1 MTFDMPFLILSVLC
15 SVLVSV
21 LLKLA
26 QRRGLAMP
34 AILFWNYVIA
44 VLLCAWWLD
53 PPLQRLREAGTPW
66 PSLLLLAVLLPTI
79 FLAMAASVKAA
90 GIVRTDVAQRLS
102 LVVSLLAAFAWFGE
116 SADATKLFGL
126 GLGVLA
132 IPAIVSRSRCESAG
146 EQRRAWELP
155 LAVLFGY
162 AAVDILL
169 KHIAAAGT
177 PFAAS
182 LFVAFSGALV
192 IMLGVLIVTRVRGT
206 LRLDRGALLFGLL
219 VGASNFANI
228 LFYIKAHRAL
238 PDNPAVVF
246 ATMNLGVVVL
256 GTLVGVF
263 AFREKLARLNVIGI
277 ALAIVAVTII
287 ATRLAAG

>member
-1 MTFDMPFLILSVLC
+1 MTFDMHFLILSVLC

-34 AILFWNYVIA
+34 TILFWNYVAA
-44 VLLCAWWLD
+44 VVLCAWLLN
-53 PPLQRLREAGTPW
+53 PPLARLHDAGTPW
-66 PSLLLLAVLLPTI
+66 PSLLLLALMLPSI

-102 LVVSLLAAFAWFGE
+102 LVVSLLAAFVWFGE

-126 GLGVLA
+126 GLGLLA
-132 IPAIVSRSRCESAG
+132 IPAIVSRSRGTSDSAA
-146 EQRRAWELP
+146 RNVWWLP
-155 LAVLFGY
+155 VIVLLGY
-162 AAVDILL
+162 AGVDILL

-182 LFVAFSGALV
+182 LFVAFSGALL
-192 IMLGVLIVTRVRGT
+192 IMLCVQIAGHLRGK
-206 LRLDRGALLFGLL
+206 LRLDRASLAFGLL

-228 LFYIKAHRAL
+228 LFYVKAHRAL
-238 PDNPAVVF
+238 PENPAVVF

-277 ALAIVAVTII
+277 ALAIAAVAII
-287 ATRLAAG
+287 AGSLT

>member
-1 MTFDMPFLILSVLC
+1 MTFDMHFLILSVLC

-34 AILFWNYVIA
+34 TILFWNYVAA
-44 VLLCAWWLD
+44 VGLCAWLLD
-53 PPLQRLREAGTPW
+53 PPLARLHDAGTPW
-66 PSLLLLAVLLPTI
+66 PSLLLLAVMLPTI

-102 LVVSLLAAFAWFGE
+102 LVVSLLAAFLWFGE

-126 GLGVLA
+126 ALGVLA
-132 IPAIVSRSRCESAG
+132 IPAIVSRSRGTVEGAT
-146 EQRRAWELP
+146 RDVWWLP
-155 LAVLFGY
+155 LIVLLGY
-162 AAVDILL
+162 AGVDILL

-182 LFVAFSGALV
+182 LFVAFSGALL
-192 IMLGVLIVTRVRGT
+192 IMLGVQMAGQLRGK
-206 LRLDRGALLFGLL
+206 LRLDRASLAFGLL

-228 LFYIKAHRAL
+228 LFYVKAHRAL
-238 PDNPAVVF
+238 PENPAVVF

-263 AFREKLARLNVIGI
+263 AFREKLARLNVMGI
-277 ALAIVAVTII
+277 ALAIAAVAII
-287 ATRLAAG
+287 ASSLA

>member
-1 MTFDMPFLILSVLC
+1 MTFDMHFLILSVLC

-34 AILFWNYVIA
+34 TILFWNYAAA
-44 VLLCAWWLD
+44 VVLCAWLLD
-53 PPLQRLREAGTPW
+53 PPLARLHDAGTPW
-66 PSLLLLAVLLPTI
+66 PSLLLLAVMLPTI

-102 LVVSLLAAFAWFGE
+102 LVVSLLAAFFWFGE
-116 SADATKLFGL
+116 SADAIKLIGL
-126 GLGVLA
+126 GLGLLA
-132 IPAIVSRSRCESAG
+132 IPAIVSRSRGSTDGAAG
-146 EQRRAWELP
+146 DVWWLP
-155 LAVLFGY
+155 LTVLLGY
-162 AAVDILL
+162 AGVDILL

-182 LFVAFSGALV
+182 LFVAFSGALL
-192 IMLGVLIVTRVRGT
+192 IMLCVQVAGQLRGK
-206 LRLDRGALLFGLL
+206 LRLDRASLAFGLW

-228 LFYIKAHRAL
+228 LFYVKAHRAL

-256 GTLVGVF
+256 GTLVGVL
-263 AFREKLARLNVIGI
+263 AFREKLARLNVVGIG
-277 ALAIVAVTII
+277 LAMLAVAII
-287 ATRLAAG
+287 AVRLA

>member
-1 MTFDMPFLILSVLC
+1 MTFDMHFLILSVLC

-26 QRRGLAMP
+26 QRRRLAMP
-34 AILFWNYVIA
+34 TILFWNYAVA
-44 VLLCAWWLD
+44 VLLCAWLLD
-53 PPLQRLREAGTPW
+53 PPLARLHDAGTPW
-66 PSLLLLAVLLPTI
+66 PSLLLLAVMLPSI

-102 LVVSLLAAFAWFGE
+102 LVVSLLAAFLWFGE
-116 SADATKLFGL
+116 SADTVKLLGL

-132 IPAIVSRSRCESAG
+132 IPAIVSRSRGASDG
-146 EQRRAWELP
+146 GTRDVWWLP
-155 LAVLFGY
+155 LIVLLGY
-162 AAVDILL
+162 AGVDILL

-177 PFAAS
+177 PFSAS
-182 LFVAFSGALV
+182 LFVAFGGALL
-192 IMLGVLIVTRVRGT
+192 IMLCVQVVGQVRGK
-206 LRLDRGALLFGLL
+206 LRLDGASLVFGVL

-228 LFYIKAHRAL
+228 LFYVKAHRAL

-256 GTLVGVF
+256 GTLVGVL
-263 AFREKLARLNVIGI
+263 AFREKLARLNIIGI
-277 ALAIVAVTII
+277 VLAVVAVATI
-287 ATRLAAG
+287 AASLAWH

>member
-1 MTFDMPFLILSVLC
+1 MTFDMSLLFFSVLC

-34 AILFWNYVIA
+34 TLLLWNYAVAVILC
-44 VLLCAWWLD
+44 LLVLD
-53 PPLQRLREAGTPW
+53 PPLARLREAATPW

-102 LVVSLLAAFAWFGE
+102 LVVSLLAAFFWFGE
-116 SADATKLFGL
+116 VFGPLKLAGL
-126 GLGVLA
+126 ALGVLA
-132 IPAIVSRSRCESAG
+132 IPAIVV
-146 EQRRAWELP
+146 RARDADRETTRTSWWLP
-155 LAVLFGY
+155 VTVLLGY
-162 AAVDILL
+162 ASVDILL

-182 LFVAFSGALV
+182 LWVAFVGALV
-192 IMLGVLIVTRVRGT
+192 IMLGVQVTGMLRGR
-206 LRLDRGALLFGLL
+206 LRLDRGSLLFGVL

-228 LFYIKAHRAL
+228 ALYVKAHRAL
-238 PDNPAVVF
+238 PDQPAVVF
-246 ATMNLGVVVL
+246 ASMNLGVVVL
-256 GTLVGVF
+256 GTLVGAIGF
-263 AFREKLARLNVIGI
+263 KEKLGRWNWIGI
-277 ALAIVAVTII
+277 ALAMVAVAMI
-287 ATRLAAG
+287 AASMGH

>member
-1 MTFDMPFLILSVLC
+1 MTFDMHFLILSVLC

-34 AILFWNYVIA
+34 TILFWNYA
-44 VLLCAWWLD
+44 AATALCAWLLQ
-53 PPLQRLREAGTPW
+53 PPLAQLRDAGTPW
-66 PSLLLLAVLLPTI
+66 PSLVLLAVMLPTI

-102 LVVSLLAAFAWFGE
+102 LVVSLLAAFLWFGE
-116 SADATKLFGL
+116 SADAIKLLGL

-132 IPAIVSRSRCESAG
+132 IPAIVSRSRGTAEGAA
-146 EQRRAWELP
+146 RDAWWLP
-155 LAVLFGY
+155 LTVLLGY
-162 AAVDILL
+162 AGVDILL

-182 LFVAFSGALV
+182 LFVAFSGALL
-192 IMLGVLIVTRVRGT
+192 IMASVQGVGAVRGHWPMT
-206 LRLDRGALLFGLL
+206 RDALWFGLL

-228 LFYIKAHRAL
+228 LFYVKAHRAL

-256 GTLVGVF
+256 GTLVGVI
-263 AFREKLARLNVIGI
+263 AFREKLARINVIGI
-277 ALAIVAVTII
+277 GLALVAVTII